1 MMSMFYHILSSS
13 FAMKAAL
20 INDLSGLGRCSLVAD
35 IAVLSA
41 MGVTACPM
49 PTAVLSAQTAYP
61 AFSRLDMTGELP
73 AFLDKWRAV
82 GAGFDGIL
90 TGYMTGEEQAALIKE
105 FVAGSLKTRAVDT
118 DAGNS
123 AASGCRAEAADSTR
137 LAPFILVDPVMGD
150 DGRAY
155 SNFTAGLCRQLKALS
170 SMADIITP
178 NITELW
184 LLTDGPLL
192 ELTRPCLSPD
202 IDGIARRARQLL
214 TGRCQTVA
222 VTGIRRGSEIGS
234 LIVTQ
239 QSQTTSQPFK
249 LYMAPRCPQSFCGT
263 GDVFAA
269 IVFGGLLR
277 RDAPDS
283 VFDLAARFI
292 SAAAMSAFKNGAGPN
307 DGIDYEKELGQ
318 LTKNP
323 G

>member
-1 MMSMFYHILSSS
+1 
-13 FAMKAAL
+13 MKAAL

-61 AFSRLDMTGELP
+61 AFSRLDMTGALP

-105 FVAGSLKTRAVDT
+105 FVAGSL
-118 DAGNS
+118 
-123 AASGCRAEAADSTR
+123 AADSVTSGHQAETDVLDFSR
-137 LAPFILVDPVMGD
+137 RPSFILVDPVMGD

-184 LLTDGPLL
+184 LLTDGPLE
-192 ELTRPCLSPD
+192 ELTRPGLSPD
-202 IDGIARRARQLL
+202 IDEIVRRARQLL

-222 VTGIRRGSEIGS
+222 VTGIRRGNEIGS

-239 QSQTTSQPFK
+239 QSQTASQPFK
-249 LYMAPRCPQSFCGT
+249 LFMAPRCPQSFCGT

-292 SAAAMSAFKNGAGPN
+292 SAAAMSAYKNGAGPN
-307 DGIDYEKELGQ
+307 DGIDYEKELGR
-318 LTKNP
+318 LTKN
-323 G
+323 GIL